1 MRNTQIDFIIY
12 DKQGPL
18 SNAIKHV
25 LKNTPTHIYRLKKI
39 SEITGLLKTELNVN
53 FAFILFVFN
62 EGFEFMDYLEL
73 ERFDIPIVFAPTN
86 KRSYERLCKIE
97 EIWIMD
103 VSGNKQEYIQQI
115 TDFLKILQH
124 N

>member
-1 MRNTQIDFIIY
+1 M
-12 DKQGPL
+12 

-25 LKNTPTHIYRLKKI
+25 LKNTPVEIHRLKKI
-39 SEITGLLKTELNVN
+39 SEITILLQGKPNVH
-53 FAFILFVFN
+53 FPFIMFVFN
-62 EGFEFMDYLEL
+62 EVFEFMDYLEL

-86 KRSYERLCKIE
+86 KRCYERLCKIE
-97 EIWIMD
+97 EIWVMD

-115 TDFLKILQH
+115 TDLLKILQQ